1 MMKSQIGNDPA
12 WGSREKNS
20 GVDSSWYGTE
30 RRPDHMPTQPKI
42 QESAESA
49 QDRRAFRFVGFIF
62 APLGAIFLIVAAAN
76 AYFYMARSITVSAD
90 IVDVVERSDDD
101 GTTYAPT
108 YHYIYDDKEY
118 TVTPNDSSSRYPKIG
133 SEEMIHI
140 DKDDPGKIHT
150 LTLTLIFGIMGSV
163 FFFLGIVILIP
174 GRDTKTRSQSGN

>member
-1 MMKSQIGNDPA
+1 MKSHIDNDPV
-12 WGSREKNS
+12 WGSSEKNS
-20 GVDSSWYGTE
+20 GVDPSWYGTE
-30 RRPDHMPTQPKI
+30 QQPDHMPTQSKI

>member
-1 MMKSQIGNDPA
+1 MKSHIDNDPV
-12 WGSREKNS
+12 WGSSEKNS
-20 GVDSSWYGTE
+20 GVDPSWYGTE
-30 RRPDHMPTQPKI
+30 QQPDHMPTQSKI

-49 QDRRAFRFVGFIF
+49 QGRKAFRFVGFIF

-76 AYFYMARSITVSAD
+76 AYYYMARSISVSAD

-163 FFFLGIVILIP
+163 FFFLGIVILIA
-174 GRDTKTRSQSGN
+174 GRDTKTMPQSGN

>member
-1 MMKSQIGNDPA
+1 MKSHIDNDAA
-12 WGSREKNS
+12 WGSSEKNS
-20 GVDSSWYGTE
+20 GVDPSWYGTGRQPDYFH
-30 RRPDHMPTQPKI
+30 RRSII
-42 QESAESA
+42 QESTESTR
-49 QDRRAFRFVGFIF
+49 DRKASRLVGMIF
-62 APLGAIFLIVAAAN
+62 TMLGAILLTVAAAN